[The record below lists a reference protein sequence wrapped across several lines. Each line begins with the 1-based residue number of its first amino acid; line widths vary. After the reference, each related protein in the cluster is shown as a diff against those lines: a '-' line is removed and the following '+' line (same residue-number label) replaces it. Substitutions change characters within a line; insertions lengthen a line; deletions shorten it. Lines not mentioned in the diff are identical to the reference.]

1 MEKNLL
7 ILLFPLLLFSCTP
20 YRTHWQVLKGNYEYI
35 NGRYQSAAVSYL
47 GILENQINEEEVIHY
62 NLGNVF
68 YALGETTASEDEWNK
83 ALEGE
88 DSELKFRTLF
98 NMGNLYYEL
107 SHYRSAFESFKQA
120 LLLRPDSREAKRNM
134 ELTLLRLGSQT
145 DEERAIPAGGSVS
158 GGDTS
163 SEEVDRILQY
173 IKRKEESQWV
183 SQHGGDQESDGPFW

>member
-7 ILLFPLLLFSCTP
+7 ILLFPLLLLSCTP

-47 GILENQINEEEVIHY
+47 GILENELNEDEVIHY

-68 YALGETTASEDEWNK
+68 YALGETTASEDEWTR

-88 DSELKFRTLF
+88 NPELKFRTLF

-107 SHYRSAFESFKQA
+107 SQYRSAFESFKKA

-134 ELTLLRLGSQT
+134 ELTLLRLGSQQE
-145 DEERAIPAGGSVS
+145 EERVLPSAGSVS

-163 SEEVDRILQY
+163 VEEVDRILQY

-183 SQHGGDQESDGPFW
+183 SQHGGDQESSGPFW

>member
-1 MEKNLL
+1 LEKYLL
-7 ILLFPLLLFSCTP
+7 ILLFPLLFASCTP

-47 GILENQINEEEVIHY
+47 GILEEPNGQDEVIHY

-83 ALEGE
+83 ALGGA
-88 DSELKFRTLF
+88 DPELQFRTLF

-107 SHYRSAFESFKQA
+107 SQYRSAFESFREA
-120 LLLRPDSREAKRNM
+120 LILKPDSKETKRNM
-134 ELTLLRLGSQT
+134 ELTLLRLGSQQ
-145 DEERAIPAGGSVS
+145 EEDRVAPAGGSVA
-158 GGDTS
+158 GDIS